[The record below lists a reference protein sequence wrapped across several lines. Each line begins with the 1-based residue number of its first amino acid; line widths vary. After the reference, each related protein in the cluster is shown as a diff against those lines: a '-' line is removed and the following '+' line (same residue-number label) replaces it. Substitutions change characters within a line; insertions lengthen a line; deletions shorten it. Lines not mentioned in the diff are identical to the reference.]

1 MLLPNTQ
8 MDIMTKF
15 SCSLNKLIYLINTKK
30 ALKLRAFLI

>member
-15 SCSLNKLIYLINTKK
+15 SCSLNKPIFDQHKK
-30 ALKLRAFLI
+30 ALNLRAFLI